1 MHRAVYLAEG
11 ASHHSIAMFAPN
23 CIDCALV
30 FHACALSGIVV
41 SPVAP
46 NFQTA
51 ELKQQLQVVI
61 TANVH
66 LLHLRMLL
74 LNPPSLP
81 SFCLA
86 VQRCQV
92 PLDGVRLA
100 ANRM

>member
-74 LNPPSLP
+74 FESPFPTLILPCSPAVPSSLG
-81 SFCLA
+81 
-86 VQRCQV
+86 
-92 PLDGVRLA
+92 GVRLA

>member
-1 MHRAVYLAEG
+1 
-11 ASHHSIAMFAPN
+11 MFAPN
-23 CIDCALV
+23 CIDYALV

-74 LNPPSLP
+74 LNPLP
-81 SFCLA
+81 YPHSALQSSGAKFLWTVSDLLPIACK
-86 VQRCQV
+86 
-92 PLDGVRLA
+92 
-100 ANRM
+100 